1 MAENPNQKQIDKL
14 KKQFA
19 KNANDKKGGDPKK
32 PKSPLFGFYW
42 VYSCTPELLSKNPIP
57 AS

>member
-32 PKSPLFGFYW
+32 PKSPLSASTG
-42 VYSCTPELLSKNPIP
+42 CTSQFCSIHRDANL
-57 AS
+57 

>member
-19 KNANDKKGGDPKK
+19 KNSGEKKGDPKK
-32 PKSPLFGFYW
+32 PKNPLFSFYW
-42 VYSCTPELLSKNPIP
+42 IMYSFLRS
-57 AS
+57 S

>member
-19 KNANDKKGGDPKK
+19 KNANDKKGGDPKETK
-32 PKSPLFGFYW
+32 ESPLR
-42 VYSCTPELLSKNPIP
+42 LLLGLHCNFCPIHRD
-57 AS
+57 ANL

>member
-32 PKSPLFGFYW
+32 PKSPLW
-42 VYSCTPELLSKNPIP
+42 LLLGVHRNFCSIHRDANL
-57 AS
+57 